1 MPEWSSDYGDQNPD
15 TDSDQY
21 STEEEDSDYET
32 DVEHSDLLYRNDPYF
47 DESETV
53 PDPSID
59 TQTDPTDLTYLIAED
74 SLYCDQ
80 IRSRGFVDRSIPF
93 EPILRPD
100 SDRGIHVELP
110 QIIHISPTPFRFFS
124 LFFGAQVLN

>member
-1 MPEWSSDYGDQNPD
+1 MPEWLSDYSDQNPD
-15 TDSDQY
+15 IDSDQY

-32 DVEHSDLLYRNDPYF
+32 DVEHSDLLYHNDPYF

-53 PDPSID
+53 PDPSTD
-59 TQTDPTDLTYLIAED
+59 TQSDPTDRTYLTAED

-93 EPILRPD
+93 EQILRPD
-100 SDRGIHVELP
+100 SASGTYVELP
-110 QIIHISPTPFRFFS
+110 QIIHISPIPFRFFS
-124 LFFGAQVLN
+124 LFFSA